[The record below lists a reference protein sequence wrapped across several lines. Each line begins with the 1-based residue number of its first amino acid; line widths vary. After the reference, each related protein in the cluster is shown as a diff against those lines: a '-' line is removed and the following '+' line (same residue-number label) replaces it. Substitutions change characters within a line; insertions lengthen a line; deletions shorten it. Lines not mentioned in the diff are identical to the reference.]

1 MLLADKIIA
10 LRKKCGWSQEE
21 LADQLKVSR
30 QSVSKWESGM
40 SVPDMNKIVSMSRL
54 FGVSTDYLLKE
65 EIEQYHLSD
74 AEAEEIDEGEGV
86 RMVIAEQ
93 ANEFMDLRA
102 EFAGKLAAAVAMF
115 ILSPALLLFLAGMTD
130 AKIGT
135 MSENLA
141 AGVGVVV
148 LLLIVA
154 AGVAILIFNSM
165 KLDKYEYLETEGF
178 ALQYGAE
185 GIVLKRKEAFEPIYR
200 KRLTLGIVLCI
211 VSPIPIIITAIA
223 GVPDFYGV
231 LSLIL
236 LLVFVSGGTFLIISV
251 TNVWESF
258 EILLQTG
265 DYTKPKKKSHKR
277 TRGLAAAYWSAV
289 VCIYLGWSMWTN
301 EWGKTWIVW
310 VCAGVLY
317 GAFCGLATFWGERSR
332 EP

>member
-130 AKIGT
+130 AQTALCQKIWRRG
-135 MSENLA
+135 SE
-141 AGVGVVV
+141 
-148 LLLIVA
+148 
-154 AGVAILIFNSM
+154 
-165 KLDKYEYLETEGF
+165 
-178 ALQYGAE
+178 
-185 GIVLKRKEAFEPIYR
+185 
-200 KRLTLGIVLCI
+200 
-211 VSPIPIIITAIA
+211 
-223 GVPDFYGV
+223 
-231 LSLIL
+231 
-236 LLVFVSGGTFLIISV
+236 
-251 TNVWESF
+251 
-258 EILLQTG
+258 
-265 DYTKPKKKSHKR
+265 
-277 TRGLAAAYWSAV
+277 WSY
-289 VCIYLGWSMWTN
+289 CFS
-301 EWGKTWIVW
+301 
-310 VCAGVLY
+310 
-317 GAFCGLATFWGERSR
+317 
-332 EP
+332 